1 VFPFG
6 VIVEERWRRREL
18 RRNETNDDVVRKG
31 LGSSDIDDVLEI
43 WRRRV
48 HILVQSLT
56 LQLHK
61 YFV

>member
-31 LGSSDIDDVLEI
+31 LGSSDNGDVLEI